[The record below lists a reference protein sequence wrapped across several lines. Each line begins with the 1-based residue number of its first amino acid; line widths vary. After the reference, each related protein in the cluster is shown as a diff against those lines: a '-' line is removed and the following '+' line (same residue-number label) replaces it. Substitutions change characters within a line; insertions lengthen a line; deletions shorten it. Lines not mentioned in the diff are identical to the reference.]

1 MNASE
6 YFIEAAASVNVDAAT
21 AKKAL
26 AKFIEVGLISIDPCN
41 GEIIAKTGDVYLAV
55 NLRHAASL

>member
-1 MNASE
+1 MNATE
-6 YFIEAAASVNVDAAT
+6 YFIEAAATVNVDAET

-26 AKFIEVGLISIDPCN
+26 AKFIEVGLVAIDPCN

-55 NLRHAASL
+55 NLRHAAKL